1 MDGQQ
6 RLTALLVGLQGTYL
20 GRKTK
25 SGKGARTTAPKKL
38 YLDLLHDGRVPDADD
53 EIYYH
58 FEFYEYTPTVLKKN
72 SYWFEVRRILDEEF
86 ESDLADQ
93 IDYYKQ
99 VIREVR
105 GKLTS
110 QEANIVEHNL
120 TRLYEGI
127 RSDVAISYYT
137 ETDPDHER
145 ILEIFVRA
153 NSGGTILS
161 KSDLLLSTL
170 TLHWGTE
177 NAREVINQ
185 FVDILN
191 NQLTRKNRLNKDF
204 IMKSCLV
211 LLDLPITYRVSSF
224 TKDTCTRIRSSWID
238 VQHAIK
244 RTVDAANA
252 FGIDENTLTSFNA
265 LIPIAYYLHQ
275 QPRLTLRGES
285 ATEVL
290 NAQRVR
296 VWLISVLLNN
306 VMGGT
311 SDSMLTKLRGVLQIY
326 RRPNG
331 DFPIAELNKAI
342 AEAGRIAASSDNAV
356 EKVLNIKYGDKDA
369 CFLALLLLYDDR
381 NWGTINYSIDHL
393 FPQESFRKNV
403 PDQVKEFRD
412 DFANLALVISD
423 ENSGKKN
430 QPLNEWLTT
439 RSPEYLKRHFIPT
452 DQSLWHIERFEKFVI
467 ERRKLLRARLQYVFL
482 PDGES
487 T

>member
-1 MDGQQ
+1 
-6 RLTALLVGLQGTYL
+6 
-20 GRKTK
+20 
-25 SGKGARTTAPKKL
+25 
-38 YLDLLHDGRVPDADD
+38 
-53 EIYYH
+53 
-58 FEFYEYTPTVLKKN
+58 
-72 SYWFEVRRILDEEF
+72 
-86 ESDLADQ
+86 
-93 IDYYKQ
+93 
-99 VIREVR
+99 
-105 GKLTS
+105 
-110 QEANIVEHNL
+110 
-120 TRLYEGI
+120 
-127 RSDVAISYYT
+127 
-137 ETDPDHER
+137 
-145 ILEIFVRA
+145 
-153 NSGGTILS
+153 
-161 KSDLLLSTL
+161 
-170 TLHWGTE
+170 
-177 NAREVINQ
+177 
-185 FVDILN
+185 
-191 NQLTRKNRLNKDF
+191 
-204 IMKSCLV
+204 MKSCLV

-285 ATEVL
+285 AAEVL

-369 CFLALLLLYDDR
+369 CFLALSLLYDDR

-467 ERRKLLRARLQYVFL
+467 ERRKL
-482 PDGES
+482 
-487 T
+487 